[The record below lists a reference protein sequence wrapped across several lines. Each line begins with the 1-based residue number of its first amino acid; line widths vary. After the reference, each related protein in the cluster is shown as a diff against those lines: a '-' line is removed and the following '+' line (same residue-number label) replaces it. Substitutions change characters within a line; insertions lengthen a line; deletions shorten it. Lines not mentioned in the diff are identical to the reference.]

1 MATPSS
7 SGASYDSEVQSH
19 FMHIFRLNQPVVQKI
34 ICTDTWAQ
42 MHSNIR
48 HELGLSRHDVQHIH
62 SVHHRPLDLRAANTL
77 VVLVQKPSDLEPGDC
92 RRIVLLDVV
101 FHEHQADETMH
112 PSICKSSSRRDHTS
126 TYPGRAPPSSILQE
140 GEKQMHR

>member
-19 FMHIFRLNQPVVQKI
+19 FMHIFQLNQPVVQKR

-62 SVHHRPLDLRAANTL
+62 SVHHTRSASSQLSIKLMKQAPIDMQKLFEERSHVDL
-77 VVLVQKPSDLEPGDC
+77 SW
-92 RRIVLLDVV
+92 
-101 FHEHQADETMH
+101 
-112 PSICKSSSRRDHTS
+112 KSSAFKHSAGRRETNASLDS
-126 TYPGRAPPSSILQE
+126 TNNSWV
-140 GEKQMHR
+140 